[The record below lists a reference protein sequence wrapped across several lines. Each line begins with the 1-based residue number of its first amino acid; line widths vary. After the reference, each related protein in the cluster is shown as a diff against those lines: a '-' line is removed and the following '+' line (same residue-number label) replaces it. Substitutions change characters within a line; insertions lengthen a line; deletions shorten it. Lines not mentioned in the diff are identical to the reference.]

1 FTYMADIEV
10 PDMACDITYEI
21 SGDESGPI
29 IETFTSYGEEGFV
42 MQSSMTTASG
52 EVEPSG
58 KVTEVTCYGN
68 TKRPPTR
75 LRQVPGRGLSSVRD
89 STPMMS
95 GSAYQ
100 RAAFTATSGAL
111 LAYLHLVGTVLT
123 ADRGVQLGVSLRRD
137 LLQLVEVALRLLL
150 SVRRG

>member
-1 FTYMADIEV
+1 
-10 PDMACDITYEI
+10 
-21 SGDESGPI
+21 
-29 IETFTSYGEEGFV
+29 
-42 MQSSMTTASG
+42 
-52 EVEPSG
+52 
-58 KVTEVTCYGN
+58 
-68 TKRPPTR
+68 RPPTR

-150 SVRRG
+150 SVRGDQGGADGTEDTHAGYSQLRGDLQAEKGSHGDNPGRRSNTEERAESLRILLHVPHFRGAMVTDTGVSAA